1 MKRSL
6 SSGRAI
12 VNSSFISSRW
22 ARAKFLCPACQHVSY
37 VRSIIPTASYSTSR
51 ASSNRRR
58 SQSTWAQ
65 AVSVAQNLLNNGG
78 KEHGPFAGVSVD
90 PLRIV
95 GKEMK
100 FLRRN
105 IQQLLGSGHP
115 LLDTVAK
122 YYTNSEGKH
131 IRPLLVLL
139 MSRATSLGPKS
150 SRKVAAGMAPCIDSS
165 LSPSAVLAD
174 VNPDAPA
181 NNSFSISSSG
191 PEYASEDSS
200 ILPSQ
205 RRLAEITELIH
216 TASLLH
222 DDVIDNST
230 ARRSSPSAN
239 ISFGNKMAVLAG
251 DFLLGRASVALAR
264 LRDAEVIEL
273 LATVIA
279 NLVEGEFMQLKNTA
293 QDELKPKWSD
303 QSISYYLQKTY
314 LKSASLISKS
324 CRAAALLGQSS
335 PEVVEAAYAYGKN
348 LGLAFQLVDDML
360 DYTISGEEL
369 GKPAGADLKLGL
381 ATAPL
386 LFAWKENP
394 DLSALVGRKFAGDG
408 DVEMARELVLRS
420 DGLAQTRALAQE
432 YADKATDAIRD
443 FPESEAKDGLV
454 EMCVKTMKRRK

>member
-1 MKRSL
+1 MKASL
-6 SSGRAI
+6 QPGRAI
-12 VNSSFISSRW
+12 SITPPRQTKV
-22 ARAKFLCPACQHVSY
+22 KFFCQACQHTRY
-37 VRSIIPTASYSTSR
+37 VRSRLPITSYTSFR
-51 ASSNRRR
+51 ASSSRRR
-58 SQSTWAQ
+58 GQSTWAQ
-65 AVSVAQNLLNNGG
+65 AVSVAQSLLSNGG
-78 KEHGPFAGVSVD
+78 KEHGPFAHVSVD

-100 FLRRN
+100 FLRQN

-139 MSRATSLGPKS
+139 MSRATSLAPKA
-150 SRKVAAGMAPCIDSS
+150 SRHLGAGITPSIDSS

-174 VNPDAPA
+174 VNPDSTA
-181 NNSFSISSSG
+181 NKSFSIASSG
-191 PEYASEDSS
+191 PEYASEDPS

-222 DDVIDNST
+222 DDVIDNSA

-293 QDELKPKWSD
+293 LDELKPRWTD
-303 QSISYYLQKTY
+303 ESISYYLQKTY

-335 PEVVEAAYAYGKN
+335 PEVVEAAYAYGRN

-369 GKPAGADLKLGL
+369 GKPSGADLKLGL

-386 LFAWKENP
+386 LFAWRENP
-394 DLSALVGRKFAGDG
+394 DLGVLVGRKFAGEG

-432 YADKATDAIRD
+432 YADKATDSIKE
-443 FPESEAKDGLV
+443 FPDSEAKEGLI